1 MWDILKYRL
10 YDNLVE
16 ILEETESGW
25 ELQLMDFEI
34 HFLFILNTLND
45 SDKANILHED
55 DHRELI
61 NLNVYSILCSKRYRD
76 CI

>member
-1 MWDILKYRL
+1 MRVKANGLWD
-10 YDNLVE
+10 
-16 ILEETESGW
+16 S
-25 ELQLMDFEI
+25 
-34 HFLFILNTLND
+34 FLFILNTLSD

-76 CI
+76 CIVDYKGLFSGLWLVGHM